1 VDIRNSAFSNNVILQ
16 AGDFSAAA
24 SQGASQELIPPTAV
38 SGWYKINLSNTNVG
52 FISKV
57 GVTQFRLFFS
67 MDDND
72 DLGADYLKFYSGNS
86 TSANMPQLIVT
97 YYTP

>member
-1 VDIRNSAFSNNVILQ
+1 MSRPIEHGLRARIRGIVESLAKVRADL
-16 AGDFSAAA
+16 
-24 SQGASQELIPPTAV
+24 
-38 SGWYKINLSNTNVG
+38 G

-67 MDDND
+67 LDDND
-72 DLGADYLKFYSGNS
+72 DLGADYLKFFSGNS
-86 TSANMPQLIVT
+86 TTANMPQLIVT